1 MFPEIN
7 RIYALEPKEKPQ
19 DEGKLGFGQVFTDHM
34 FEMDYVSGKGWI
46 NPTIKPYGPLL
57 MDPSCMIL
65 HYGQGVFEGMKAYRR
80 PDGGISLFRP
90 QLNFERLN
98 LSNHRLGIPQ
108 IDETFMLHALVELLK
123 VEQDWVPHTEGASL
137 YIRPFIIATDVHL
150 GVHVSKTYKYM
161 VILSPSGAYYSQG
174 MAPVNIYIEDEYIRA
189 VRGGTGEAKC
199 PGNYAASL
207 LAQLEAEG
215 KGYVQVLWLDGI
227 EKKYIEEVGSMNVFF
242 VIDDELVTPALIG
255 SVLHGITRRS
265 VIEMAQHCGIKVS
278 ERRIAVAELIEAG
291 KAGRISEAFGSGTAA
306 VISPIGEILYE
317 DQSLVFNNGET
328 GPLAQR
334 LYDKFTG
341 LQFGKSEDELGW
353 TYQVT

>member
-1 MFPEIN
+1 
-7 RIYALEPKEKPQ
+7 
-19 DEGKLGFGQVFTDHM
+19 
-34 FEMDYVSGKGWI
+34 
-46 NPTIKPYGPLL
+46 
-57 MDPSCMIL
+57 MIL

-242 VIDDELVTPALIG
+242 VIDDELVTPALNG

-265 VIEMAQHCGIKVS
+265 VIEMAQHWGIVS

-291 KAGRISEAFGSGTAA
+291 KAGPDQRGIWVWYGGRHFADR
-306 VISPIGEILYE
+306 EILYE

-334 LYDKFTG
+334 LYDKLTG